1 MTDFERE
8 LEEKRKAF
16 DAAQAAAAKEAAEKR
31 RTSESIAADGISA
44 LKKHAIPTLLRAQA
58 GLKKV
63 EMDLLIEEEFDVA
76 IYSNPVPKISAI
88 CGSPARKSD
97 GYRMKSRPLIIEV
110 KNGVFVVGIGKEFNR
125 RHIEDKIAEIDPT
138 RAEAVINEQI
148 LKLTDEA
155 LAKLKDFHG
164 PWT

>member
-16 DAAQAAAAKEAAEKR
+16 DAAQAAAAKEAEEKR
-31 RTSESIAADGISA
+31 RTSETIAADGIRA
-44 LKKHAIPTLLRAQA
+44 LKNHAIPTLLRAQA
-58 GLKKV
+58 GLQKI

-76 IYSNPVPKISAI
+76 NFSNPVPKISAT

-97 GYRMKSRPLIIEV
+97 GYRMQSRPLIIEV
-110 KNGVFVVGIGKEFNR
+110 KNGVFVVGIGKEYNR
-125 RHIEDKIAEIDPT
+125 RHIEEKITEVDPS
-138 RAEAVINEQI
+138 RSEAVINEQL

-164 PWT
+164 PWN